1 MKKNILRISFIFFM
15 RLAQVSRQTD
25 RVVAMLLLQLDY
37 GIGFDN
43 IFAFCVQASES
54 DHQTHCVPFGPL
66 DIRQKI
72 PKYR

>member
-1 MKKNILRISFIFFM
+1 MKRNILRISFIFFI
-15 RLAQVSRQTD
+15 RLAQVSETD
-25 RVVAMLLLQLDY
+25 RVVEILSLQLDY
-37 GIGFDN
+37 DIGFDN

-54 DHQTHCVPFGPL
+54 DHLKHFVSFGPL